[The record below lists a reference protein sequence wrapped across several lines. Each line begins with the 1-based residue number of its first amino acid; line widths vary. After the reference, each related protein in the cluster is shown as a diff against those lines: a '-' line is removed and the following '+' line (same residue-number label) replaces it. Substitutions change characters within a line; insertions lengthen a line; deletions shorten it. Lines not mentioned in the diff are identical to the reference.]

1 MMLFSGTG
9 RVGKRVAFQNGYKTF
24 LFLFGKILEY
34 SELDITLY
42 DIKTAHVTCTHFT
55 IYNVKHTGVM
65 AQW

>member
-1 MMLFSGTG
+1 MAI
-9 RVGKRVAFQNGYKTF
+9 KHF

-34 SELDITLY
+34 SELDITLC

-65 AQW
+65 ALW